1 MARTKGTAYKVRY
14 PHTHAWKPSILP
26 ESGVS
31 DDYSLTRTKLL
42 FEVKVR
48 ARTRRQQKKQDRR
61 SFYDR
66 LVHGLPVEIVVQ
78 VGPNVAR

>member
-14 PHTHAWKPSILP
+14 PHTHAWKPSVLP
-26 ESGVS
+26 ESKIS
-31 DDYSLTRTKLL
+31 DDYSLTRIKLF

-48 ARTRRQQKKQDRR
+48 ARTRREQKKQER

-66 LVHGLPVEIVVQ
+66 LAHGLPVEIVMQ
-78 VGPNVAR
+78 VGPNVAG